1 MRYRFLSLLISILAG
16 IVAVETFRD
25 TLIYAMLSVIMPSW
39 IFYGVLV
46 APLLGFVRERR
57 VFGTGYYFI
66 LVILALIPSIQDSE
80 LFEGLID
87 AVYYLGYEMVSRSI
101 LDMFPY
107 TDSFNS
113 LFLITALHLAGIYS
127 ENIEVYERKL
137 ETEGYRFTLIPSLFL
152 LTLTAGLIYTN
163 LSRITSIT
171 TEPDFIYTLISL
183 SLLSFSIIFIW
194 RFKE

>member
-163 LSRITSIT
+163 LGRITSTT
-171 TEPDFIYTLISL
+171 TEPDFVYTLISI